1 MGDSNSENTGQY
13 NKISELHSS
22 ASRILGE
29 TLDIERDVFETLGN
43 LNYTESSKDNIIK
56 IKNKV
61 NDLKEVR
68 VNLMNRLA
76 NLHNNAIDNTVFAK
90 DTLVNNKSMY
100 DLIEKQL
107 EHTNSELKKV
117 RQEINNKQ
125 RLVQIGDYEFS
136 RFEEYKKILKMTV
149 YCMIVIAIAIFLMG
163 IPAFPDFIGYIV
175 IVITLAFLVWNLGT
189 RIILNTNRS
198 NMDYHKFVVDD
209 DMSFKDAGK
218 GTVRNQLD
226 IEDLLRSRC
235 NTNTNDVENTAS
247 SVSETNTTE
256 SFISKKLF
264 NRKNKKQPKKHNI
277 TSVASISA
285 YNDNHKYSD
294 F

>member
-1 MGDSNSENTGQY
+1 MGDSNNENTGQY
-13 NKISELHSS
+13 NKIAELHGS
-22 ASRILGE
+22 ASKILGE

-68 VNLMNRLA
+68 INLMNRLA

-117 RQEINNKQ
+117 KEEINNK
-125 RLVQIGDYEFS
+125 RRMVQIGDYEFS

-149 YCMIVIAIAIFLMG
+149 YCMIVIAITIFLMG
-163 IPAFPDFIGYIV
+163 IPVFPDFIGYIV
-175 IVITLAFLVWNLGT
+175 IVVTLAFLVWNLGN
-189 RIILNTNRS
+189 RILLNTSRS
-198 NMDYHKFVVDD
+198 NMDYHKFVNTDIV
-209 DMSFKDAGK
+209 KDVGK
-218 GTVRNQLD
+218 GTVRNKLD
-226 IEDLLRSRC
+226 LEDLLRSKC
-235 NTNTNDVENTAS
+235 NTKSNDLENTATS
-247 SVSETNTTE
+247 ISEINTTE
-256 SFISKKLF
+256 SFISKTIF
-264 NRKNKKQPKKHNI
+264 NRKNKKEPKKHNI
-277 TSVASISA
+277 TSVANISA
-285 YNDNHKYSD
+285 YNDNNNYSD